1 MDQDQDSSHKEF
13 HVNLLILPTEL
24 LVYIIS
30 FLSSLCDRVK
40 LRYVS
45 RWLRCVVEDTPSLW
59 KEFVWPY
66 YDSCEECCVNEVLKM
81 SGQHVKVLSFPYCR
95 ESSTRLVE
103 MLQYCSNVQH
113 LSLPSTKLNR
123 EQLQKI
129 TNHMGCLQALEL
141 KVDDESDIEHLFS
154 NTSHLKEITIIS
166 DCHLKE
172 ISECR
177 PPLGDLFMHWKEKRF
192 RPPHCNVVSDDCV
205 CVIEFLDDY
214 AAQLTT
220 IPTGYTANF
229 RVFNAYKVPLNF
241 SPSLPVFQLQIEA
254 SGKVTIPCVELTIGD
269 FDDLVDMTECQYGG
283 RIMYGL
289 RLRNNYCDTNT
300 INIAKP
306 HNLKCVTHFDLS
318 HYYSLKFTDYNYLE
332 QLAIACPNLQRLNL
346 QNCYYCLEILQGLKA
361 IANHCHYLLG
371 LNILGLCVPNVEARI
386 QLWEIL
392 SDMKLTNL
400 VVNYCV
406 VCSEVTS
413 KERLICLL
421 QKCLTI
427 KGIECGSGLC
437 DYDCEKLDTLMLSH
451 FKSLR
456 YCYLRKYTAHSPTI
470 VQDMVNNCKELKC
483 VRIVVDDLSLDLV
496 QNYNLQQL
504 CIQSIDTDVPDDFMT
519 SVSAHGGLVHVFLD
533 VWSLT
538 AEGIT
543 SLVRNSPKLI
553 TLYFNIRSDVGFK
566 HLDATLKKMCSNRKL
581 FTTGYC
587 GIMDN
592 RYSASDHVL
601 HKRSTDLVSLW
612 N

>member
-1 MDQDQDSSHKEF
+1 
-13 HVNLLILPTEL
+13 
-24 LVYIIS
+24 
-30 FLSSLCDRVK
+30 
-40 LRYVS
+40 
-45 RWLRCVVEDTPSLW
+45 
-59 KEFVWPY
+59 
-66 YDSCEECCVNEVLKM
+66 
-81 SGQHVKVLSFPYCR
+81 
-95 ESSTRLVE
+95 
-103 MLQYCSNVQH
+103 
-113 LSLPSTKLNR
+113 
-123 EQLQKI
+123 
-129 TNHMGCLQALEL
+129 
-141 KVDDESDIEHLFS
+141 
-154 NTSHLKEITIIS
+154 
-166 DCHLKE
+166 
-172 ISECR
+172 
-177 PPLGDLFMHWKEKRF
+177 MHWKEKRF
-192 RPPHCNVVSDDCV
+192 RPPNCNVVADD
-205 CVIEFLDDY
+205 VIEFLDDY

-241 SPSLPVFQLQIEA
+241 SPSLPIFQLQIEA
-254 SGKVTIPCVELTIGD
+254 SGKVTIPCVKLTIGD

-289 RLRNNYCDTNT
+289 RLRDNYCELVMKT
-300 INIAKP
+300 INIAKS
-306 HNLKCVTHFDLS
+306 HNIKRVIHFDLV
-318 HYYSLKFTDYNYLE
+318 HWYSLEFSDYNYLE

-346 QNCYYCLEILQGLKA
+346 QNCYHSLEILQGLKA
-361 IANHCHYLLG
+361 IANYCHYLQG
-371 LNILGLCVPNVEARI
+371 LNLLGLCVPKVEARI

-400 VVNYCV
+400 AVNYCV

-427 KGIECGSGLC
+427 KGIECSGGLC
-437 DYDCEKLDTLMLSH
+437 NDYDCEKLDTLMLSH

-456 YCYLRKYTAHSPTI
+456 YCYLRRYEVHSPTI

-483 VRIVVDDLSLDLV
+483 VRIVVQDLSLDLV

-504 CIQSIDTDVPDDFMT
+504 YIQSINTDVPDDFMT
-519 SVSAHGGLVHVFLD
+519 SVSAHGGLVHVLLD

-538 AEGIT
+538 VEGIT

-553 TLYFNIRSDVGFK
+553 TLYLKIRSDVGFK
-566 HLDATLKKMCSNRKL
+566 HLDATLKTMFSNRKL

-601 HKRSTDLVSLW
+601 CKISTDLVSLW